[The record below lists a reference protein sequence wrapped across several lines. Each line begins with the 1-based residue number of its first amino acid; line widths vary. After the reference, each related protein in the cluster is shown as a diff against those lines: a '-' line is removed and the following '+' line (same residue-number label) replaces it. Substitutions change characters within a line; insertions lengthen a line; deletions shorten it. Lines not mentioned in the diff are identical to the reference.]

1 MNNLAHTYTQYAFG
15 LQLLMSDELSHPQ
28 YSKFDFLKNVK

>member
-15 LQLLMSDELSHPQ
+15 LQLFMSDELSHPQ
-28 YSKFDFLKNVK
+28 YSKIWLIENVK